1 MLLKFGDFKVAVTL
15 IVQTPMSVSDYE
27 SILMLFAFGKA
38 TGVNNVSQVIAY
50 VIPVRVAVYE

>member
-1 MLLKFGDFKVAVTL
+1 MLLKVGDFKVAVTL

-27 SILMLFAFGKA
+27 SILTLFAFGVA
-38 TGVNNVSQVIAY
+38 GGVNNVSQVIAY